1 MIKFLA
7 GLAVT
12 VVTAIVVL
20 RVLSSGAQAVD
31 LTPASDVGSSS
42 ITVVDP
48 CQAGERAVV
57 RALPDGSIEGV
68 QCQ

>member
-1 MIKFLA
+1 MIRFLA

-12 VVTAIVVL
+12 VATVIVVL
-20 RVLSSGAQAVD
+20 RLIGAAESAA
-31 LTPASDVGSSS
+31 TPAADVGSSS

-48 CQAGERAVV
+48 CQTGERAVV

-68 QCQ
+68 QCR

>member
-1 MIKFLA
+1 VIKFLA

-12 VVTAIVVL
+12 VATVIVVL
-20 RVLSSGAQAVD
+20 RLLSGGAQAVD
-31 LTPASDVGSSS
+31 LIPIGDVGSSS

-68 QCQ
+68 QCR

>member
-1 MIKFLA
+1 MIRFLA

-12 VVTAIVVL
+12 VATVIVVL
-20 RVLSSGAQAVD
+20 RLIGAAESAAVI
-31 LTPASDVGSSS
+31 PAHSPS
-42 ITVVDP
+42 ITVVGT
-48 CQAGERAVV
+48 CQAGERALV